1 MTLQSSGNPI
11 SFSQIRAEF
20 GDGVN
25 TATSPVRIGKYRR
38 DDAEFTNED
47 LGSLSGLPLDTGVP
61 TSVSAGSS
69 SIATSNFYG
78 KKLNVVVNYHTSN
91 ENRPEDAKSRY
102 ESAATSTGNS
112 TGKWNVVGG
121 YKNPPSNTSG
131 TKVMINVNK
140 EIGSVRGTSNTGE
153 RNKVA
158 LRTGSSWTAGT
169 TLQIDI
175 GSSGRIQGGGG
186 DGGAAGST
194 SGNTPDV
201 GNTGSSG
208 LGVEYA
214 AQINNSGIIR
224 CGYGGGGGGSGGSS
238 DPNKSTTDFGRTG
251 GGGGGGAGI
260 PFGLGAI
267 GFTPA
272 DSGSSFT
279 GGDKN
284 VPNGGSGSN
293 GTKDSG
299 GTGGAGSGPTGGA
312 EGGAGGNGADQVDTA
327 ATAGGDGAGG
337 GRGYDDSES
346 GSGGGANGF
355 GIIFSNS
362 TIQSNSTGN
371 VTLDTANGGVS
382 NSAGIG

>member
-25 TATSPVRIGKYRR
+25 TATSPVRLGKYRR
-38 DDAEFTNED
+38 DDSSFTNED
-47 LGSLSGLPLDTGVP
+47 VGSLSGLPLDTGVP
-61 TSVSAGSS
+61 TSGQ
-69 SIATSNFYG
+69 IAASNFYG

-91 ENRPEDAKSRY
+91 ENRPEDARSRY
-102 ESAATSTGNS
+102 NATATSMGNA

-140 EIGSVRGTSNTGE
+140 EIGSVRGGADDASDK
-153 RNKVA
+153 NKVA
-158 LRTGSSWTAGT
+158 LRTGSSWNAGT

-186 DGGAAGST
+186 NGGAAGST
-194 SGNTPDV
+194 GGSTPDT

-224 CGYGGGGGGSGGSS
+224 CGYGGGGGGTGGASN
-238 DPNKSTTDFGRTG
+238 PNKSQTDFGATG

-260 PFGLGAI
+260 PFGLGA
-267 GFTPA
+267 A
-272 DSGSSFT
+272 AASGAF
-279 GGDKN
+279 
-284 VPNGGSGSN
+284 NGGN
-293 GTKDSG
+293 
-299 GTGGAGSGPTGGA
+299 TGGAGDDGTKDAGGNGGGA
-312 EGGAGGNGADQVDTA
+312 AADVGGASGGAGGNGADQVDTA
-327 ATAGGDGAGG
+327 ATQGGQGSGG
-337 GRGYDDSES
+337 GPGYDSSDA
-346 GSGGGANGF
+346 GSAGGANGF

-371 VTLDTANGGVS
+371 VTLDAANGGVS
-382 NSAGIG
+382 NSAGVA

>member
-25 TATSPVRIGKYRR
+25 TATSPVRLGKYRS
-38 DDAEFTNED
+38 DDDEFTNEN
-47 LGSLSGLPLDTGVP
+47 LGSLSNLPLDTGVP

-69 SIATSNFYG
+69 SIAASNFYG

-102 ESAATSTGNS
+102 ESAETTTGNS

-131 TKVMINVNK
+131 TKVMIHVNK
-140 EIGSVRGTSNTGE
+140 EIGSVRSSADSD

-158 LRTGSSWTAGT
+158 LRTGSSWNAGT

-175 GSSGRIQGGGG
+175 GSSGRIQGAGGSGGSGGG
-186 DGGAAGST
+186 TGGD
-194 SGNTPDV
+194 TPDA
-201 GNTGSSG
+201 GNTGTSG

-224 CGYGGGGGGSGGSS
+224 CGYGGGGGGTGGSS
-238 DPNKSTTDFGRTG
+238 NPNKSDVDFGATG

-260 PFGLGAI
+260 PFGLGSNGGGA
-267 GFTPA
+267 GFN
-272 DSGSSFT
+272 GGNE
-279 GGDKN
+279 GGDGDDGTKDAGG
-284 VPNGGSGSN
+284 NGGSAAADVG
-293 GTKDSG
+293 GASG
-299 GTGGAGSGPTGGA
+299 GG
-312 EGGAGGNGADQVDTA
+312 GGNGADQVDTA
-327 ATAGGDGAGG
+327 ATAGGT
-337 GRGYDDSES
+337 
-346 GSGGGANGF
+346 GSGGGKGYDSSSAGSAGGGNGF
-355 GIIFSNS
+355 GIIFSSS
-362 TIQSNSTGN
+362 TIQTNSTGN
-371 VTLDTANGGVS
+371 VTLDAANGGVS
-382 NSAGIG
+382 NSAGVA

>member
-25 TATSPVRIGKYRR
+25 TATSPVRLGKYRR
-38 DDAEFTNED
+38 DDSSFTNKN
-47 LGSLSGLPLDTGVP
+47 LGSLNGLPLDTGVP
-61 TSVSAGSS
+61 TSGQ
-69 SIATSNFYG
+69 IAASNFYG

-140 EIGSVRGTSNTGE
+140 EIGSVRGTSNTGD

-186 DGGAAGST
+186 NGGAAGST

-284 VPNGGSGSN
+284 VPNGGSGDD

-299 GTGGAGSGPTGGA
+299 GTGGSGTADAGGA
-312 EGGAGGNGADQVDTA
+312 SGGAGGNGADQVDTA
-327 ATAGGDGAGG
+327 ATTGGDGSGG

-362 TIQSNSTGN
+362 TIQSNSTGDKT
-371 VTLDTANGGVS
+371 VSAANGGVS
-382 NSAGIG
+382 NSAGIA

>member
-11 SFSQIRAEF
+11 SFSQIRTEF
-20 GDGVN
+20 GDGTN
-25 TATSPVRIGKYRR
+25 TGTSPVRLGKYRR
-38 DDAEFTNED
+38 DDGDFGNKNN
-47 LGSLSGLPLDTGVP
+47 GSLTNMPLDTGVP

-69 SIATSNFYG
+69 SIAASNFFS
-78 KKLNVVVNYHTSN
+78 KKLNVVVNYHTSD

-102 ESAATSTGNS
+102 NTTSDSTGTS

-121 YKNPPSNTSG
+121 YKNPPSDTSG

-140 EIGSVRGTSNTGE
+140 EIGSVRSSASSDK
-153 RNKVA
+153 NKVA

-175 GSSGRIQGGGG
+175 GSSGRIQGAGGSGGSGGG
-186 DGGAAGST
+186 TGGD
-194 SGNTPDV
+194 TPDT
-201 GNTGSSG
+201 GNTGTSG

-224 CGYGGGGGGSGGSS
+224 CGYGGGGGGTGGASN
-238 DPNKSTTDFGRTG
+238 PNKSTTDFGATG

-260 PFGLGAI
+260 PFGLGSNGGGA
-267 GFTPA
+267 GFN
-272 DSGSSFT
+272 GGNE
-279 GGDKN
+279 GGD
-284 VPNGGSGSN
+284 GDN
-293 GTKDSG
+293 GTKDAG
-299 GTGGAGSGPTGGA
+299 GNGGSAAADVGGAS
-312 EGGAGGNGADQVDTA
+312 GGAGGNGADHVDTA
-327 ATAGGDGAGG
+327 ATQGGTGSGG
-337 GRGYDDSES
+337 GPGYDGSDA

-371 VTLDTANGGVS
+371 VTLDAANGGVS
-382 NSAGIG
+382 NSAGVA

>member
-25 TATSPVRIGKYRR
+25 TATSPVRLGKYRR
-38 DDAEFTNED
+38 DDGSFSNKNN
-47 LGSLSGLPLDTGVP
+47 GSLTNLPLDTGIP
-61 TSVSAGSS
+61 TSGQ
-69 SIATSNFYG
+69 IATSNFYD

-91 ENRPEDAKSRY
+91 ENRPEDAKTRY
-102 ESAATSTGNS
+102 NSAATSTGNS

-140 EIGSVRGTSNTGE
+140 EIGSVRGIADDGSD

-158 LRTGSSWTAGT
+158 LRTGSSWNAGT

-186 DGGAAGST
+186 DGGAAGSV
-194 SGNTPDV
+194 SGDTPDT
-201 GNTGSSG
+201 GNTGTSG

-238 DPNKSTTDFGRTG
+238 DPNKSSTDFGRTG

-279 GGDKN
+279 GGNKN

-293 GTKDSG
+293 GTKDAG
-299 GTGGAGSGPTGGA
+299 GDGGAAPASEGGA
-312 EGGAGGNGADQVDTA
+312 EGGAGGNGADQNDTS
-327 ATAGGDGAGG
+327 ATVGGTGAGG
-337 GRGYDDSES
+337 GRGYDDSS
-346 GSGGGANGF
+346 AGSAGGINGF

-362 TIQSNSTGN
+362 TIQSNSTGD

>member
-11 SFSQIRAEF
+11 SFSQIRSEF

-25 TATSPVRIGKYRR
+25 TASSPVRLGQYRR
-38 DDAEFTNED
+38 DDSSFTNED
-47 LGSLSGLPLDTGVP
+47 VGSLSGLPLDTGVP
-61 TSVSAGSS
+61 TSGQ
-69 SIATSNFYG
+69 IAASNFYG

-91 ENRPEDAKSRY
+91 ENRPEDARSRY
-102 ESAATSTGNS
+102 NASATSTGNA
-112 TGKWNVVGG
+112 TNKWNVVGG
-121 YKNPPSNTSG
+121 YKNPPTNTSG

-140 EIGSVRGTSNTGE
+140 EIGSVRGAADDGSD

-158 LRTGSSWTAGT
+158 LRTGSSWNAGT

-186 DGGAAGST
+186 NGGAAGGT
-194 SGNTPDV
+194 GGDTPDT

-224 CGYGGGGGGSGGSS
+224 CGYGGGGGGSGGASN
-238 DPNKSTTDFGRTG
+238 PNKSMTDFGRSG
-251 GGGGGGAGI
+251 AGGGGGAGI

-267 GFTPA
+267 GKTPS
-272 DSGSSFT
+272 DGGSSFR

-284 VPNGGSGSN
+284 VPNGGSGDD
-293 GTKDSG
+293 GTKDAG
-299 GTGGAGSGPTGGA
+299 GTGGVSAGSEGGA
-312 EGGAGGNGADQVDTA
+312 SGGAGGNGADQVDTA
-327 ATAGGDGAGG
+327 ATKGGDGAGG
-337 GRGYDDSES
+337 GPGYDSSDA
-346 GSGGGANGF
+346 GSDGGINGF

-371 VTLDTANGGVS
+371 VTLDAANGGVS
-382 NSAGIG
+382 NSAGIA